1 MRQTNG
7 FSLIELLTV
16 VAIVGILAAVALPA
30 YNDYVTRSKF
40 TEAQGQLADLRVKM
54 EQYYMDNRRYSTTT
68 SGGTCGATMPGSSD
82 VKYFAYTCASAGA
95 NAAGDQAYTVT
106 ATGDAVQG
114 LGGLTFTINEAN
126 TKATGVQSGTA
137 IEGKGYQANANCW
150 VTKKPNQC

>member
-68 SGGTCGATMPGSSD
+68 AGGTCGATMPS
-82 VKYFAYTCASAGA
+82 VKYFTYTCVSANPTASP
-95 NAAGDQAYTVT
+95 AGDQTYVIEAMGNTN
-106 ATGDAVQG
+106 QG
-114 LGGLTFTINEAN
+114 LGGLLFTINESN
-126 TKATGVQSGTA
+126 SKATEVIASST
-137 IEGKGYQANANCW
+137 IEGKGYRSNSGCW
-150 VTKKPNQC
+150 VTRKPSQC